1 MPHPGPQVARHSNSD
16 ASSFDPD
23 FFNQLKHFI
32 PLMFKTENIIEKKI
46 GGSFVT
52 GNDLKRFVEKWA
64 KIFKSKEM
72 PQSKS
77 VFEATAEL
85 QHEMA
90 KAAAT
95 DYYSRKMKD
104 IVSSGI
110 NPGLEVNQ
118 FENKHRFI
126 VFNNFR
132 VDKKN
137 FSIYSVL

>member
-1 MPHPGPQVARHSNSD
+1 MV
-16 ASSFDPD
+16 
-23 FFNQLKHFI
+23 
-32 PLMFKTENIIEKKI
+32 FKSENIVEKKI

-52 GNDLKRFVEKWA
+52 GKDLKLFVDKWV

-95 DYYSRKMKD
+95 EYYARKMKG
-104 IVSSGI
+104 IISSGE
-110 NPGLEVNQ
+110 NPGLEFSQ
-118 FENKHRFI
+118 LEDKHR
-126 VFNNFR
+126 
-132 VDKKN
+132 
-137 FSIYSVL
+137 